1 MRRILCLLLLAGSTV
16 ATAASPPPAALDI
29 LKRSVGFESLPGN
42 GQVPAYAE
50 YLRGIL
56 LEAGFAP
63 ADVRIEPFG
72 SGSEATATLVA
83 RYGGRGRLKPML
95 LLGHLD
101 VVPARREDWQRDPF
115 TAVVEN
121 GYVYG
126 RGAQDNKF
134 DITMMVATLAKLK
147 RAGWKPRREIILAL
161 TGDEETSAASAKH
174 LAEQLRGAEFA
185 LNGDIGGG
193 RLDEGTGAAR
203 VYDLQVAEKTYT
215 EMTLTALD
223 VGGHSSRPTNTN
235 AIARL
240 ARALVKVDAH
250 RFPPQQGEATTCTV
264 TQVSGG
270 HAPNALPQRAVA
282 NVNCRIIPGT
292 TAASVRRTLE
302 DVIADPAVTV
312 EYDTVLTLESPAS
325 PLRAD
330 VLAAVTSAVHAR
342 HPGLPVIPFVS
353 PGSTDGTHFRRA
365 GVPTFGVSGLYTRA
379 SDDFAHGLNE
389 RVPVAAIDGG
399 LDHWERLLR
408 ELAR

>member
-1 MRRILCLLLLAGSTV
+1 LLAGSSV
-16 ATAASPPPAALDI
+16 ATAASPPPAALDV
-29 LKRSVGFESLPGN
+29 LRRSVAFESLPGN

-56 LEAGFAP
+56 LEAGFVP

-72 SGSEATATLVA
+72 TGSEATATLVA
-83 RYGGRGRLKPML
+83 RYGGRRAKLRPML

-101 VVPARREDWQRDPF
+101 VVPARREDWPRDPF
-115 TAVVEN
+115 TAAVEN

-134 DITMMVATLAKLK
+134 DITMMVVTLANLK
-147 RAGWKPRREIILAL
+147 RAGWKPGREIILAL
-161 TGDEETSAASAKH
+161 TGDEETSAASSKH
-174 LAEQLRGAEFA
+174 LAEQLKGAEFA

-193 RLDEGTGAAR
+193 RLDEGTGAALA
-203 VYDLQVAEKTYT
+203 YNLQFAEKTYT

-223 VGGHSSRPTNTN
+223 AGGHSSRPTSTN

-250 RFPPQQGEATTCTV
+250 RFPLQQGEATTCAV

-282 NVNCRIIPGT
+282 NVNCRIVPGT
-292 TAASVRRTLE
+292 TAASVKRTLD

-312 EYDTVLTLESPAS
+312 EYDTVLTIESPAS
-325 PLRAD
+325 LLRPD

-389 RVPVAAIDGG
+389 RVPVAAIDDA
-399 LDHWERLLR
+399 LDHWERLMR